1 MRLFLLIAAITLFS
15 STSWGFPSY
24 SSQWAHRS
32 VIYFA
37 PTNDEHVKQFL
48 LETLI
53 NKCQLQGRDLIA
65 LVVTE
70 DGFTQPKWV
79 KYEFNLNE
87 LFAVYNIEPGSH
99 TAVLIGK
106 DGHEKLR
113 WGSATDWEQVKR
125 VIDRMP
131 MRKREM
137 ATKASPC
144 SA

>member
-1 MRLFLLIAAITLFS
+1 MRVLILMLLSTLFS
-15 STSWGFPSY
+15 AASMAYPAY
-24 SSQWAHRS
+24 SSQWSHRS

-37 PTNDEHVKQFL
+37 PTNDEYVKQFL

-53 NKCQLQGRDLIA
+53 NECELQDRDLVTM
-65 LVVTE
+65 VVTE

-79 KYEFNLNE
+79 KFEFNLAE
-87 LFAVYNIEPGSH
+87 LFAVYGVIPGSH

-106 DGHEKLR
+106 DGSEKLR
-113 WGSATDWEQVKR
+113 WEKSTDWDKVKR

-131 MRKREM
+131 MRKQEM
-137 ATKASPC
+137 ARKASPC